1 MTSISQ
7 SPQEYFRLLLLTV
20 VGQAFTAAG
29 YTIEERPTQWAGG
42 LFRFTKQ
49 LQVTP
54 ENMLSETPSPYTE
67 RGQGGEVLT
76 AFIEYQ
82 LLAYTDTMWASRNAS
97 RFRVTLTRTDQPTPR
112 QPSTHTDFIQRD
124 LGTLVVQDFGVA
136 ILPNADYWWTFT
148 NTDELGKA
156 LAESGHLVIGFGMPW
171 LSGELQPPSA

>member
-20 VGQAFTAAG
+20 IGQAFTAAG
-29 YTIEERPTQWAGG
+29 YTLAERPAQWAGG
-42 LFRFTKQ
+42 LFRFTKS
-49 LQVTP
+49 LD
-54 ENMLSETPSPYTE
+54 E
-67 RGQGGEVLT
+67 GLT

-82 LLAYTDTMWASRNAS
+82 LLAYTDTLWASRNPS
-97 RFRVTLTRTDQPTPR
+97 RFRVTLTRTDQAASNL
-112 QPSTHTDFIQRD
+112 PSTHPYFVQRD
-124 LGTLVVQDFGVA
+124 LGTLVVRDFAVA
-136 ILPNADYWWTFT
+136 ILPEINYWWTFT

>member
-29 YTIEERPTQWAGG
+29 YTLQERPAQWAGG
-42 LFRFTKQ
+42 LFRFSK
-49 LQVTP
+49 LLD
-54 ENMLSETPSPYTE
+54 E
-67 RGQGGEVLT
+67 GLT

-82 LLAYTDTMWASRNAS
+82 LLAYIDTAWASRNPS
-97 RFRVTLTRTDQPTPR
+97 RFRVTLTRTDQPAPGL
-112 QPSTHTDFIQRD
+112 PSNRPEFIQRD
-124 LGTLVVQDFGVA
+124 LGTLVTQDFAVA
-136 ILPNADYWWTFT
+136 ILPEADYWWTFS

>member
-7 SPQEYFRLLLLTV
+7 SPQESFRLLLLTV

-29 YTIEERPTQWAGG
+29 YTLEERPTQWAGG
-42 LFRFTKQ
+42 LYRFAKS
-49 LQVTP
+49 L
-54 ENMLSETPSPYTE
+54 NLPSPPLSLYTE

-82 LLAYTDTMWASRNAS
+82 LLAYTETMWASRNPS

-112 QPSTHTDFIQRD
+112 QPSTYPDFLQRD
-124 LGTLVVQDFGVA
+124 LGTLVVEDFGVA
-136 ILPNADYWWTFT
+136 ILPSADYWWVFT

-156 LAESGHLVIGFGMPW
+156 LAESGHLVVGFGMPW

>member
-1 MTSISQ
+1 MPSISQ

-29 YTIEERPTQWAGG
+29 YTLEERPTQWAGG
-42 LFRFTKQ
+42 LFRFAK
-49 LQVTP
+49 LLNAP
-54 ENMLSETPSPYTE
+54 NSPSLYTE
-67 RGQGGEVLT
+67 RGAGGEVALT

-82 LLAYTDTMWASRNAS
+82 LLAYTDTSWASRNPS

-112 QPSTHTDFIQRD
+112 QTSTHPNFVQRD
-124 LGTLVVQDFGVA
+124 LGTLVIQDFAVA
-136 ILPNADYWWTFT
+136 ILPNIDYWWTFS

-171 LSGELQPPSA
+171 LSGELQPPSV

>member
-29 YTIEERPTQWAGG
+29 YTLEEHPSQWAGG
-42 LFRFTKQ
+42 LFRFAKP
-49 LQVTP
+49 L
-54 ENMLSETPSPYTE
+54 E
-67 RGQGGEVLT
+67 GEILT

-82 LLAYTDTMWASRNAS
+82 LLAYADTMWASRNPS
-97 RFRVTLTRTDQPTPR
+97 RFRVTLTRTDQPHPR
-112 QPSTHTDFIQRD
+112 LPSPHPDYIQRD
-124 LGTLVVQDFGVA
+124 LGTLVVEDFNVA
-136 ILPNADYWWTFT
+136 ILPGADHWWTFS

-171 LSGELQPPSA
+171 LSGELQSPSG